1 MRTPVLVDTSIW
13 NDHFKEANK
22 CLADLLVTD
31 QVLVHS
37 MIIAEISCGTPPD
50 RADTLLF
57 LSSLSPCKEAL
68 LPETLTFIES
78 NKLYGAGC
86 GVVDFSLLASA
97 LLTPETLLWTKDKNL
112 KLLAEKFKID
122 FKI

>member
-1 MRTPVLVDTSIW
+1 MPVLIDTSIW
-13 NDHFKEANK
+13 TDHFKKTNK
-22 CLADLLVTD
+22 CLTGLLVTD
-31 QVLVHS
+31 QVLVHP

-50 RADTLLF
+50 RSNTLLY
-57 LSSLSPCKEAL
+57 LSSLHSCKEAL
-68 LPETLTFIES
+68 LPDTLAFIES

-112 KLLAEKFKID
+112 KSLAEKFKID
-122 FKI
+122 FRK